1 MINDRKEY
9 MKAYYEAHRESE
21 KVKHKAWRQSHKE
34 QIKEQR
40 KAYYQA
46 NKEQIKEQ
54 RKAYYDSHKV
64 SVKSKKKEYYAANRE
79 SVKSKKK
86 EYYAANKQECKD
98 KVKAYKQAHKQEIK
112 AYFQFDLNALGQTKN
127 SIRCKSQYIL
137 KKSGIKIPGYQIHH
151 CFTYDDPTKFIYCSK
166 ETHLKIH
173 QFLRDNNIDADTD
186 HYNKIKHL
194 LDEKVVKFGI

>member
-9 MKAYYEAHRESE
+9 MKAYYEAHRESVLAQKKAWFE
-21 KVKHKAWRQSHKE
+21 AHKESVQVKVKE
-34 QIKEQR
+34 
-40 KAYYQA
+40 
-46 NKEQIKEQ
+46 
-54 RKAYYDSHKV
+54 YYDSHKV

-98 KVKAYKQAHKQEIK
+98 KVKAYRQAHKQEIK

-151 CFTYDDPTKFIYCSK
+151 CCTYNDPTKFIYCSK

-186 HYNKIKHL
+186 HYDKIKHL